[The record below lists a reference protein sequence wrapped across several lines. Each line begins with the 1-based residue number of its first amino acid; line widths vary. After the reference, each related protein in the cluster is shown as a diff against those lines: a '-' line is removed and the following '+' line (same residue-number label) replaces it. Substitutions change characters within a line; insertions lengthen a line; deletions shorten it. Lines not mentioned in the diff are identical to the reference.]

1 MLRQFRFLGMRF
13 RINGP
18 SLFAGL
24 FLIFALASLMA
35 AGCDQAVEP
44 EATEVSEKQLRP
56 VSLQLQWVTQ
66 CQFAGYF
73 LALEKGWYE
82 DANIDLTI
90 HPGGPDIVPIDLV
103 ASGTRDFG
111 TTLLA
116 DLALSIQKGKPAIG
130 IAQIQQDNGLRLLA
144 KVSSGIQGP
153 RDFIGKKIGVWLGG
167 WEVQFNALMALEGIK
182 PDQVNVISQGFSM
195 SPFLEDRLDVASAMI
210 YNEYN
215 MVLSRG
221 IKPDQLVVID
231 FGDYGLGFPG
241 DVLFTSNTMVNA
253 DPELCQK
260 MVNISLKGWQ
270 YALDHQDEAVA
281 VVLKHDRSGV
291 AQEAHQK
298 KMMAEIAKLIPGS
311 FPLGRIKKDTISKM
325 IDMLVRQKVMDNAV
339 SQDLVFTDRFVL
351 AAEK

>member
-1 MLRQFRFLGMRF
+1 MLRQFLFLGKGF
-13 RINGP
+13 RIT
-18 SLFAGL
+18 FAGL
-24 FLIFALASLMA
+24 ILIFALVSLMV
-35 AGCDQAVEP
+35 AGCDQATEP
-44 EATEVSEKQLRP
+44 EATDPPKKQIRQ

-73 LALEKGWYE
+73 LALEKGWYQ

-103 ASGTRDFG
+103 ASGARDFG

-130 IAQIQQDNGLRLLA
+130 IAQIQQDNGLRMLA

-167 WEVQFNALMALEGIK
+167 WEVQFNALLALEGIK

-195 SPFLEDRLDVASAMI
+195 GPFIEGRLDVASAMI

-221 IKPDQLVVID
+221 IKAEQLVVID

-260 MVNISLKGWQ
+260 MVTISLKGWQ

-298 KMMAEIAKLIPGS
+298 KMMAEISKLTPGS
-311 FPLGRIKKDTISKM
+311 LSLGRVKRDKIEKM
-325 IDMLVRQKVMDNAV
+325 VDVLVRYKVMDHV
-339 SQDLVFTDRFVL
+339 VPPDIVFTDQFVL
-351 AAEK
+351 KQEK